1 MGRRITD
8 VLYEFDKL
16 SAKMEKDLI
25 EILKKYGKEN
35 AEGGY
40 EIGISEEDYEAFEEE
55 GKNIRIT
62 VEIDDNGNT
71 GIIDI
76 RKVVLRKLC
85 MDYEGYA
92 LEVQGVMG
100 MSNFTIDLYNP
111 EIIYWMLQFVL
122 NVIGN
127 VEI

>member
-40 EIGISEEDYEAFEEE
+40 EIGVSDEDYEAFEEE
-55 GKNIRIT
+55 GRDIRIT
-62 VEIDDNGNT
+62 VEMDDDGNAAVLEV
-71 GIIDI
+71 
-76 RKVVLRKLC
+76 RKVVLRRLC
-85 MDYEGYA
+85 MDYEGYTM
-92 LEVQGVMG
+92 EVHGIAG
-100 MSNFTIDLYNP
+100 ISNVSVDLYNP
-111 EIIYWMLQFVL
+111 EVIYWALQFVL

-127 VEI
+127 VEV

>member
-1 MGRRITD
+1 MGKRITD
-8 VLYEFDKL
+8 VLYEFNKL

-25 EILKKYGKEN
+25 EILMKYGKEN

-40 EIGISEEDYEAFEEE
+40 EIGISEEDCEAFEEE

-62 VEIDDNGNT
+62 VEIDDDGNT

-92 LEVQGVMG
+92 LEVHGVMG

-111 EIIYWMLQFVL
+111 EIIYWTLQFVL

-127 VEI
+127 VEV

>member
-25 EILKKYGKEN
+25 EILMKYGKEN

-62 VEIDDNGNT
+62 VEIDDDGNT

-92 LEVQGVMG
+92 LEVQGVMD

-111 EIIYWMLQFVL
+111 EIIYWTLQFVL

>member
-1 MGRRITD
+1 MGKRITD
-8 VLYEFDKL
+8 VLYEFNKL
-16 SAKMEKDLI
+16 SAKMEKGLI
-25 EILKKYGKEN
+25 EILMKYGKEN

-40 EIGISEEDYEAFEEE
+40 EIGISEEDCEAFEEE

-62 VEIDDNGNT
+62 VEIDDDGNT

-92 LEVQGVMG
+92 LEVHGVMG

-111 EIIYWMLQFVL
+111 EIIYWTLQFVL

-127 VEI
+127 VEV

>member
-1 MGRRITD
+1 MGKRITD

-16 SAKMEKDLI
+16 SAKMEKDLV
-25 EILKKYGKEN
+25 EILKKYGNKNE
-35 AEGGY
+35 EGGY
-40 EIGISEEDYEAFEEE
+40 EIGISEEDYEEFEEE

-62 VEIDDNGNT
+62 VEIDDDGNT

-111 EIIYWMLQFVL
+111 EIIYWTLQFVL

>member
-8 VLYEFDKL
+8 VLDEFDKL

-25 EILKKYGKEN
+25 EILMKYGKEN

-40 EIGISEEDYEAFEEE
+40 EIGISEEDYETFEEE

-62 VEIDDNGNT
+62 VEIDDDGNT

-76 RKVVLRKLC
+76 RKVALRKLC

-92 LEVQGVMG
+92 LEVQGVMD

-111 EIIYWMLQFVL
+111 EIIYWTLQFVL

>member
-25 EILKKYGKEN
+25 EILMKYGKEN

-40 EIGISEEDYEAFEEE
+40 EIGISEEDYEEFEEE

-62 VEIDDNGNT
+62 VEIDDDGNT

-92 LEVQGVMG
+92 LEVHGVMG

-111 EIIYWMLQFVL
+111 EIIYWTLQFVL

-127 VEI
+127 VEV

>member
-25 EILKKYGKEN
+25 EILMKYGKEN
-35 AEGGY
+35 VEGGY

-62 VEIDDNGNT
+62 VEINDDGDT

-76 RKVVLRKLC
+76 RKVALRKLC

-92 LEVQGVMG
+92 LEVQGVMD
-100 MSNFTIDLYNP
+100 MSDFTIDLYNP
-111 EIIYWMLQFVL
+111 EIIYWTLQFVL

>member
-25 EILKKYGKEN
+25 EILMKYGKEN

-40 EIGISEEDYEAFEEE
+40 EIGVSEEDYEAFEEE

-62 VEIDDNGNT
+62 VEINDDGDT

-76 RKVVLRKLC
+76 RKVALRKLC

-92 LEVQGVMG
+92 LEVQGVMD
-100 MSNFTIDLYNP
+100 MSDFTIDLYNP
-111 EIIYWMLQFVL
+111 EIIYWTLQFVL

>member
-111 EIIYWMLQFVL
+111 EIIYWTLQFVL